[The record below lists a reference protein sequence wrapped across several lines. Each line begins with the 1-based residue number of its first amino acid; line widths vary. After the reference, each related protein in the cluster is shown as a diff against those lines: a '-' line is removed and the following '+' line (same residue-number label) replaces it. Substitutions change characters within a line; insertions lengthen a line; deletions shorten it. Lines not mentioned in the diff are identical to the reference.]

1 MTDYIETEIKLYTPH
16 LEIVQVRLERL
27 GARLTAPRMHE
38 HNVRYEDAGHTL
50 VSSGIVVRMRRD
62 SRARLTYKDSGTA
75 RDGIISR
82 FEAEVEVS
90 DFDTMQ
96 TILDKLGYQP
106 YMIYEKYRTTY
117 ELDNAEIVLDE
128 LPYGSFIEIE
138 GTQEIIERLIQQL
151 ELSEQPRM
159 NASYAGLFEQVK
171 RHMGLSF
178 TDLTFENF
186 KEITVPES
194 AFTPA

>member
-1 MTDYIETEIKLYTPH
+1 MTDYIETEIKLYVPH
-16 LEIVQVRLERL
+16 LEIVQIRLERL
-27 GARLTAPRMHE
+27 GARLTASRVHE
-38 HNVRYEDAGHTL
+38 HNVRYENAEHTL
-50 VSSGIVVRMRRD
+50 VSGGIVVRMRQD

-75 RDGIISR
+75 KDGIVSR
-82 FEAEVEVS
+82 FEAEVEVG
-90 DFDTMQ
+90 DFDAMQ

-117 ELDNAEIVLDE
+117 ELDDAEIVLDE
-128 LPYGSFIEIE
+128 LPYGNFIEIE
-138 GTQEIIERLIQQL
+138 GTQDIIERLIQRL
-151 ELSEQPRM
+151 ELSGQPRM
-159 NASYAGLFEQVK
+159 SASYAGLFEQVK

-194 AFTPA
+194 TFIPA